1 MKTLAKFLSL
11 SLLVLFAS
19 CSKDEEA
26 PNVNQGDAV
35 GIWQLTDV
43 SCTDGTTTT
52 TGPGFPTINGTFTVS
67 GKNYNTTVEFK
78 ADGTYKSQ
86 GSYTSVVTTTVQ
98 GFSQPQ
104 EVDSGLFEGTG
115 TWSITGNALTAND
128 GTNTSTTTIEELTST
143 KMVLVLKA
151 DVTQTPGQGF
161 VSNSKGTY
169 RFTLTK

>member
-1 MKTLAKFLSL
+1 MKTLAKFLGL

-19 CSKDEEA
+19 CSKDEET

-43 SCTDGTTTT
+43 SCTDGTTST
-52 TGPGFPTINGTFTVS
+52 TGPGFPPINGTFTVS
-67 GKNYNTTVEFK
+67 GKNYDTTIEFK

-98 GFSQPQ
+98 GFPQ
-104 EVDSGLFEGTG
+104 TQELDLGFFEGEG
-115 TWSITGNALTAND
+115 IWSISGNALTAND
-128 GTNTSTTTIEELTST
+128 GTQTSTSTIEELTSS
-143 KMVLVLKA
+143 KMVLALKV